1 MSVAAPTVAPT
12 TTVRHRPSLRVSGPV
27 VPTAVGFALMAVA
40 WEGASLT
47 TDVDRQITWLTLAVM
62 GSALSCGASVWFVT
76 RQYVALRLRLA
87 ALSAGQSEALS
98 GPANGTADGTLVAS
112 PAMVRFHRPS
122 CPVTT
127 GKAVTAAS
135 RAKHVSEGREPCGM
149 CQP

>member
-1 MSVAAPTVAPT
+1 MSVAAPTLAPT
-12 TTVRHRPSLRVSGPV
+12 TTVRHRPRLRVSGPV
-27 VPTAVGFALMAVA
+27 VPTAIGFALMAVA

-47 TDVDRQITWLTLAVM
+47 TDVDRQSPWLALALI

-76 RQYVALRLRLA
+76 RQYVALRLRLV
-87 ALSAGQSEALS
+87 ALSAGHAEGLS
-98 GPANGTADGTLVAS
+98 GPAKEAADGTLVAS

-135 RAKHVSEGREPCGM
+135 RARHVSEGREPCGM